1 MWLSIRILFTES
13 VKEARTKVTKYQAN
27 GNPNQTWI
35 FESTV
40 TQPTQDVSIV
50 VQNANAKNNE
60 GDDDNEE
67 GDDNYLFMVY

>member
-1 MWLSIRILFTES
+1 M
-13 VKEARTKVTKYQAN
+13 TKYQAN